1 MAVYKLGAVEA
12 RFAELIWENEPL
24 PSNRLAKLAEQELGW
39 KKSTTYTILKRLC
52 ERGLFQ
58 NEGGQVSS
66 LVSREEFQ
74 AAQSEQFVEEAFGGS
89 LPAFVAAFGSRSSEV
104 EVEGTLGYVAN
115 AGDCIA
121 ATDD

>member
-89 LPAFVAAFGSRSSEV
+89 LPAFVAAFGSRRWLTDSELDELERLV
-104 EVEGTLGYVAN
+104 ESMRG
-115 AGDCIA
+115 
-121 ATDD
+121 

>member
-52 ERGLFQ
+52 ERGLFK

-89 LPAFVAAFGSRSSEV
+89 LPAFVAAFGSRRRLTDSELDELERLV
-104 EVEGTLGYVAN
+104 ESMRG
-115 AGDCIA
+115 
-121 ATDD
+121 

>member
-1 MAVYKLGAVEA
+1 MAIYKLGAVEA

-74 AAQSEQFVEEAFGGS
+74 AAQSEQFVEGAFGGS
-89 LPAFVAAFGSRSSEV
+89 LPAFVAAFGSRRRLTDSELDELERLV
-104 EVEGTLGYVAN
+104 ESMRG
-115 AGDCIA
+115 
-121 ATDD
+121 

>member
-1 MAVYKLGAVEA
+1 MGKRAPALQPAGKAGGAGA
-12 RFAELIWENEPL
+12 R
-24 PSNRLAKLAEQELGW
+24 W

-89 LPAFVAAFGSRSSEV
+89 LPAFVAAFGSRRRLTDSELDELERLV
-104 EVEGTLGYVAN
+104 ESMRG
-115 AGDCIA
+115 
-121 ATDD
+121 

>member
-39 KKSTTYTILKRLC
+39 KKSTTYTILNRLC

-89 LPAFVAAFGSRSSEV
+89 LPAFVAAFGSRRRLTDSELDELERLV
-104 EVEGTLGYVAN
+104 ESMRG
-115 AGDCIA
+115 
-121 ATDD
+121 

>member
-24 PSNRLAKLAEQELGW
+24 PSNRLTRLAEQELGW

-89 LPAFVAAFGSRSSEV
+89 LPAFVAAFGSRRRLTDSELDELERLV
-104 EVEGTLGYVAN
+104 ESMRG
-115 AGDCIA
+115 
-121 ATDD
+121 

>member
-1 MAVYKLGAVEA
+1 MAVYKLGTVEA

-24 PSNRLAKLAEQELGW
+24 PSNRLTKLAEQELGW

-89 LPAFVAAFGSRSSEV
+89 LPAFVAAFGSRRRLTDSELDELERLV
-104 EVEGTLGYVAN
+104 ESMRG
-115 AGDCIA
+115 
-121 ATDD
+121 

>member
-89 LPAFVAAFGSRSSEV
+89 LPAFVAAFGSRWRLTDSELDELERLV
-104 EVEGTLGYVAN
+104 ESMRG
-115 AGDCIA
+115 
-121 ATDD
+121 

>member
-24 PSNRLAKLAEQELGW
+24 PSNRLTKLAEQELGW

-89 LPAFVAAFGSRSSEV
+89 LPAFVAAFGSRRRLTESELDELERLV
-104 EVEGTLGYVAN
+104 ESMRG
-115 AGDCIA
+115 
-121 ATDD
+121 

>member
-58 NEGGQVSS
+58 NEGGQVSP

-89 LPAFVAAFGSRSSEV
+89 LPAFVAAFGSRRRLTDSELDELERLV
-104 EVEGTLGYVAN
+104 ESMRG
-115 AGDCIA
+115 
-121 ATDD
+121 

>member
-24 PSNRLAKLAEQELGW
+24 PSNRLTKLAEQELGW

-89 LPAFVAAFGSRSSEV
+89 LPAFVAAFGSRRRLTDSELDELERLV
-104 EVEGTLGYVAN
+104 ESMRG
-115 AGDCIA
+115 
-121 ATDD
+121 

>member
-24 PSNRLAKLAEQELGW
+24 PSNRLTKLAEQELGW

-58 NEGGQVSS
+58 NESGQVSS

-89 LPAFVAAFGSRSSEV
+89 LPAFVAAFGSRRRLTDSELDELERLV
-104 EVEGTLGYVAN
+104 ESMRG
-115 AGDCIA
+115 
-121 ATDD
+121 

>member
-1 MAVYKLGAVEA
+1 MGKRAPALQPAGKAGGAGA
-12 RFAELIWENEPL
+12 RLEEIDH
-24 PSNRLAKLAEQELGW
+24 
-39 KKSTTYTILKRLC
+39 TYTILKRLC

-89 LPAFVAAFGSRSSEV
+89 LPAFVAAFGSRRRLTDSELDELERLV
-104 EVEGTLGYVAN
+104 ESMRG
-115 AGDCIA
+115 
-121 ATDD
+121 

>member
-1 MAVYKLGAVEA
+1 MAVYRLGAVEA

-89 LPAFVAAFGSRSSEV
+89 LPAFVAAFGSRRRLTDSELDELERLV
-104 EVEGTLGYVAN
+104 ESMRG
-115 AGDCIA
+115 
-121 ATDD
+121 

>member
-1 MAVYKLGAVEA
+1 MAIYKLGAVEA

-89 LPAFVAAFGSRSSEV
+89 LPAFIAAFTKGRALTAQEAEEIQHLIDDSRKED
-104 EVEGTLGYVAN
+104 AP
-115 AGDCIA
+115 
-121 ATDD
+121 

>member
-12 RFAELIWENEPL
+12 RFAELIWENEPM

-89 LPAFVAAFGSRSSEV
+89 LPAFVAAFGSRRRLTDSELDELERLV
-104 EVEGTLGYVAN
+104 ESMRG
-115 AGDCIA
+115 
-121 ATDD
+121 

>member
-24 PSNRLAKLAEQELGW
+24 PSNRLTKLAEQELGW

-58 NEGGQVSS
+58 NEGGLVSS

-89 LPAFVAAFGSRSSEV
+89 LPAFVAAFGSRRRLTDSELDELERLV
-104 EVEGTLGYVAN
+104 ESMRG
-115 AGDCIA
+115 
-121 ATDD
+121 

>member
-24 PSNRLAKLAEQELGW
+24 PSNRLTKLAEQELGW

-58 NEGGQVSS
+58 NDGGQVSS

-89 LPAFVAAFGSRSSEV
+89 LPAFVAAFGSRRRLTDSELDELERLV
-104 EVEGTLGYVAN
+104 ESMRG
-115 AGDCIA
+115 
-121 ATDD
+121 

>member
-89 LPAFVAAFGSRSSEV
+89 LPGFRRRLRQRGGSRTRSS
-104 EVEGTLGYVAN
+104 TSWN
-115 AGDCIA
+115 ASSRA
-121 ATDD
+121 

>member
-52 ERGLFQ
+52 ERGFFQ

-66 LVSREEFQ
+66 LVSREEFR

-89 LPAFVAAFGSRSSEV
+89 LPAFVAAFGSRRRLTDSELDELERLV
-104 EVEGTLGYVAN
+104 ESMRG
-115 AGDCIA
+115 
-121 ATDD
+121 

>member
-39 KKSTTYTILKRLC
+39 KKSTAYTILKRLC

-89 LPAFVAAFGSRSSEV
+89 LPAFVAAFGSRRRLTESELDELERLV
-104 EVEGTLGYVAN
+104 ESMRG
-115 AGDCIA
+115 
-121 ATDD
+121 

>member
-12 RFAELIWENEPL
+12 RFAELRWENEPL

-89 LPAFVAAFGSRSSEV
+89 LPAFVAAFGSRRRLTDSELDELERLV
-104 EVEGTLGYVAN
+104 ESMRG
-115 AGDCIA
+115 
-121 ATDD
+121 

>member
-24 PSNRLAKLAEQELGW
+24 PSNRLTKLAEQELGW

-52 ERGLFQ
+52 ERGIFQ

-89 LPAFVAAFGSRSSEV
+89 LPAFVAAFGSRRRLTDSELDELERLV
-104 EVEGTLGYVAN
+104 ESMRG
-115 AGDCIA
+115 
-121 ATDD
+121 

>member
-58 NEGGQVSS
+58 NESGQVSS

-89 LPAFVAAFGSRSSEV
+89 LPAFVAAFGSRRRLTDSELDELERLV
-104 EVEGTLGYVAN
+104 ESMRG
-115 AGDCIA
+115 
-121 ATDD
+121 

>member
-89 LPAFVAAFGSRSSEV
+89 LPTFVAAFGSRRRLTDSELDELERLV
-104 EVEGTLGYVAN
+104 ESMRG
-115 AGDCIA
+115 
-121 ATDD
+121 

>member
-58 NEGGQVSS
+58 NEGRQVSS

-89 LPAFVAAFGSRSSEV
+89 LPAFVAAFGSRRRLTDSELHELERLV
-104 EVEGTLGYVAN
+104 ESMRG
-115 AGDCIA
+115 
-121 ATDD
+121 

>member
-24 PSNRLAKLAEQELGW
+24 PSNRLTKLAEQELGW

-89 LPAFVAAFGSRSSEV
+89 LPAFVAAFGSRRRLTDSEHDELERLV
-104 EVEGTLGYVAN
+104 ESMRG
-115 AGDCIA
+115 
-121 ATDD
+121 

>member
-12 RFAELIWENEPL
+12 RFAELIWENEAL

-89 LPAFVAAFGSRSSEV
+89 LPAFVAAFGSRRRLTDSELDELERLV
-104 EVEGTLGYVAN
+104 ESMRG
-115 AGDCIA
+115 
-121 ATDD
+121 

>member
-74 AAQSEQFVEEAFGGS
+74 AAQGEQFVNENFAGS
-89 LPAFVAAFGSRSSEV
+89 LPRFLAAFVQRKKLTEAEIDEIERLIRDHK
-104 EVEGTLGYVAN
+104 EG
-115 AGDCIA
+115 
-121 ATDD
+121 

>member
-24 PSNRLAKLAEQELGW
+24 PSNRLTKLAEQELGW

-74 AAQSEQFVEEAFGGS
+74 AAQREQFVEEAFGGS
-89 LPAFVAAFGSRSSEV
+89 LPAFVAAFGSRRRLTDSELDELERLV
-104 EVEGTLGYVAN
+104 ESMRG
-115 AGDCIA
+115 
-121 ATDD
+121 

>member
-24 PSNRLAKLAEQELGW
+24 PSNRLTKLAEQELGW

-74 AAQSEQFVEEAFGGS
+74 AAQSEQFVEEAFG
-89 LPAFVAAFGSRSSEV
+89 AAFGSRRRLTDSELDELERLV
-104 EVEGTLGYVAN
+104 ESMRG
-115 AGDCIA
+115 
-121 ATDD
+121 